1 MNKLIKT
8 VALASTLV
16 LATTAG
22 AFAST
27 AWIKTDTNVKNKP
40 FHIAKVVAHADKGE
54 KVWIDHCKKQ
64 FCLVERPGKDGW
76 VLKSALTNKKPLQPF
91 QPFDDLYN
99 DAGFSFCVGDA
110 NAQFCLNANQ

>member
-27 AWIKTDTNVKNKP
+27 AWIKQDTDVKKKP
-40 FHIAKVVAHADKGE
+40 FAIAQTIAHADKGE
-54 KVWIDHCKKQ
+54 KVWIDNCNVK
-64 FCLVERPGKDGW
+64 FCFVKRPGKDGW
-76 VLKSALTNKKPLQPF
+76 VRKNALTNKKPF
-91 QPFDDLYN
+91 QPFN
-99 DAGFSFCVGDA
+99 GQFGNSGFSFCVGDA
-110 NAQFCLNANQ
+110 NAQFCLNGNQ